1 MKNLTLLMLA
11 LITTVVFA
19 QQPAVTLTPKTIT
32 NMPGLQSYA
41 WADYNGYWIMIGG
54 RTDGL
59 HLRQPNQ
66 SFAAAGKNTMIYA
79 INTSTWQV
87 TSISNTSLPTAIK
100 EQIESTNMQFVQRN
114 DKLVLIGGY
123 GYAPSAADHIT
134 HPQLTV
140 VDLPLLIGAI
150 AAQTNLPAAFSS
162 VTDQR
167 MAVTGAHLTWFNN
180 KFYLVGGHRFDGRY
194 NPMNGPSFTQTYTN
208 AISTFDIDYSGAAP
222 LIQNYAT
229 TVDAINLHRRDYNL
243 SSMLY
248 ANGDEGLVAWS
259 GVFQTGVDL
268 PFLNNI
274 AISATGYAE
283 IPNLSQN
290 LNQYHTANTVIHN
303 AAANE
308 THAIF
313 FGGISQFWV
322 DASGNLVQNDSVP
335 FVKTISMITRKSDDT
350 FQEYA
355 LPATMPGYLGASAE
369 FIPASQATPIGE
381 GIINWDATSTDSVL
395 IGYIVG
401 GISSTA
407 PNIFFSNTG
416 TQSAA
421 TTSVF
426 EVWIKPETTNAIIA
440 VNPQPSISIAVN
452 PNPINDHIQL
462 TINGLQKSSNVQI
475 DVLDI
480 TGKRVANYGAN
491 AAQANSDTLYLGHP
505 GLANGIYFLRVLHQN
520 NYAVQKIVIAT
531 QE

>member
-1 MKNLTLLMLA
+1 MLA

-19 QQPAVTLTPKTIT
+19 QQPAVTLAPKTIT

-41 WADYNGYWIMIGG
+41 WADYNGYWILIGG

-114 DKLVLIGGY
+114 DKLILTGGY

-140 VDLPLLIGAI
+140 IDLPLLLSAI
-150 AAQTNLPAAFSS
+150 SNQSNLAAAFSS
-162 VTDQR
+162 VVDQR
-167 MAVTGAHLTWFNN
+167 MAITGGHIAWFSN
-180 KFYLVGGHRFDGRY
+180 KYYMVGGHRFDGRY
-194 NPMNGPSFTQTYTN
+194 NPMNGPSFTQAYTN
-208 AISTFDIDYSGAAP
+208 AISTFDLDFSGATP
-222 LIQNYAT
+222 LIQNYSS

-243 SSMLY
+243 SPMLY
-248 ANGDEGLVAWS
+248 SNGDEGLVAWS

-274 AISATGYAE
+274 AISANSYAE

-335 FVKTISMITRKSDDT
+335 FVKTISMITRKNDDT
-350 FQEYA
+350 FQEFA

-369 FIPASQATPIGE
+369 FIPSNAVTTLNE
-381 GIINWDATSTDSVL
+381 GIIDWDASSSDSVL
-395 IGYIVG
+395 VGYIVG
-401 GISSTA
+401 GISSTQ
-407 PNIFFSNTG
+407 PNIFFINTG
-416 TQSAA
+416 AQSSA
-421 TTSVF
+421 TPSVF
-426 EVWIKPETTNAIIA
+426 EVWIKPETANATIA
-440 VNPQPSISIAVN
+440 VKPQPTISIAVN
-452 PNPINDHIQL
+452 PNPIEDYIQV
-462 TINGLQKSSNVQI
+462 TIEGLQKTSSVQI
-475 DVLDI
+475 DVLDV

-491 AAQANSDTLYLGHP
+491 AANANNDTLYLGHP
-505 GLANGIYFLRVLHQN
+505 GLANGVYFLRVLHQN

-531 QE
+531 KE

>member
-1 MKNLTLLMLA
+1 
-11 LITTVVFA
+11 
-19 QQPAVTLTPKTIT
+19 
-32 NMPGLQSYA
+32 MPGLQSYS
-41 WADYNGYWIMIGG
+41 WANYDGYWILIGG

-79 INTSTWQV
+79 VNTSTWQV
-87 TSISNTSLPTAIK
+87 TSISTASLPAAIK
-100 EQIESTNMQFVQRN
+100 EQVESTNMQFVQHDN
-114 DKLVLIGGY
+114 KLILIGGY

-134 HPQLTV
+134 HPRLTV
-140 VDLPLLIGAI
+140 VDLPLLLNAI
-150 AAQTNLPAAFSS
+150 SSQSNLSAAFSS
-162 VTDQR
+162 ILDQR

-180 KFYLVGGHRFDGRY
+180 QYYLVGGHRFDGRY

-208 AISTFDIDYSGAAP
+208 AISTFDLDYSGVTP
-222 LIQNYAT
+222 QILNYNS

-243 SSMLY
+243 TSMLY

-274 AISATGYAE
+274 AISTTGYAE

-303 AAANE
+303 AVANE

-350 FQEYA
+350 FQEFA
-355 LPATMPGYLGASAE
+355 LPVSMPGYLGASAE
-369 FIPASQATPIGE
+369 FIPASSATIIGE
-381 GIINWDATSTDSVL
+381 SIINWDASATDSVL

-407 PNIFFSNTG
+407 PNIFFVNTG
-416 TQSAA
+416 SQSSAA
-421 TTSVF
+421 SSVF
-426 EVWIKPETTNAIIA
+426 EVWIKPETANAIVQVKQQPSFAIA
-440 VNPQPSISIAVN
+440 VT
-452 PNPINDHIQL
+452 PNPIEDHIQL
-462 TINGLQKSSNVQI
+462 TISGLQKADNVQI
-475 DVLDI
+475 DILDAS
-480 TGKRVANYGAN
+480 GKRVANYGLNAAN
-491 AAQANSDTLYLGHP
+491 ASSDTLYLGHP
-505 GLANGIYFLRVLHQN
+505 GLPNGVYFLRVLHQSH
-520 NYAVQKIVIAT
+520 YAVQKIVLAT
-531 QE
+531 QP